1 MRTKKTLKRL
11 EHIYGPPNQSNLS
24 LREKRIFLL
33 NLSEGEDDLRDDL
46 LDREPIS
53 RLSYFTCCM
62 CPCVGG
68 FTLCCNYQAEA
79 DLEAARENFLRG
91 HRIGAQTRLQK
102 SRNWRRLA
110 LICNV
115 SFLGQFFFRS
125 KTCATDSER
134 LRPPREV
141 FYSLFE
147 SVEKS

>member
-33 NLSEGEDDLRDDL
+33 NLSEGEDDLRDCL

-115 SFLGQFFFRS
+115 SFLV
-125 KTCATDSER
+125 
-134 LRPPREV
+134 L
-141 FYSLFE
+141 SLSFIIWFNL
-147 SVEKS
+147 SFQIASSLTPFGILS